1 MSTRTEHIRPST
13 RPAHS
18 ANDAFKRR
26 FGFRLILAIAAAG
39 LIHFLLIVYGPFG
52 FVVDRPSLAYTP
64 LNAIAVVTEPENPR
78 LHEPIIRPAP
88 PVRSTPPALPAAPDV
103 ATPAEIDV
111 APLGLFADDAP
122 GIGEIPPPPEFAVNP
137 LDGAFEFQEYVHVA
151 PYMVAPE
158 LINRREVQRS
168 LERNYPRALQDARV
182 GGTLMVWFWIDENG
196 EVQKYEIRETSGNR
210 LLDEAAER
218 VIEIMEFRPATH
230 RGEKIP
236 VIVALPITFQS
247 R

>member
-1 MSTRTEHIRPST
+1 MSTRTKNTRPST
-13 RPAHS
+13 GLVLS
-18 ANDAFKRR
+18 ANDVFKRR
-26 FGFRLILAIAAAG
+26 SGSRLILGVAVAA
-39 LIHFLLIVYGPFG
+39 LLHLFLIVYGPIA
-52 FVVDRPSLAYTP
+52 FVVESPPPAQTSLH
-64 LNAIAVVTEPENPR
+64 AIAVVTEPEDPR
-78 LHEPIIRPAP
+78 LHEPIPRPAP
-88 PVRSTPPALPAAPDV
+88 PALPTAPDV
-103 ATPAEIDV
+103 ATPADIDV
-111 APLGLFADDAP
+111 APIELVVDEAP
-122 GIGEIPPPPEFAVNP
+122 GIGEIPPPPESLVHP
-137 LDGAFEFQEYVHVA
+137 LDAAFEFHEYVHVA

-168 LERNYPRALQDARV
+168 LERNYPRALQDARI

-218 VIEIMEFRPATH
+218 VIAIMEFRPAMH

-236 VIVALPITFQS
+236 VIVALPITFQT